1 MKFVINS
8 TCLAE
13 GMEEKRTLL
22 DSFTTDYLKKY
33 FERRYY
39 GEDVQ
44 KIWIHV
50 ILVNTPQGWKHLI
63 KAHRPRYYDDFEHV
77 YADGTTIRCK
87 KEFDI
92 EIGFDNE
99 LYDSFLAADEEQAKK
114 ILARETLKA
123 LELLDKLPKKVKD
136 FDKESFKRDVE
147 SLYRSH
153 GWIE

>member
-1 MKFVINS
+1 M
-8 TCLAE
+8 L
-13 GMEEKRTLL
+13 RR
-22 DSFTTDYLKKY
+22 FTSDYLEVY
-33 FERRYY
+33 FRDRDY
-39 GEDVQ
+39 GKDVKEINIFILLTRTRCGRQ
-44 KIWIHV
+44 FFHV
-50 ILVNTPQGWKHLI
+50 
-63 KAHRPRYYDDFEHV
+63 HRPRYYDDFEHV
-77 YADGTTIRCK
+77 YADGTTIRCR